1 MHTYTLT
8 IAKEDFL
15 LEFKSNDKNIVEKE
29 LGVWIDAA
37 VKLLEET
44 EDQRQEE
51 LQKEEPKLEKIE
63 LGSIIVEK
71 PKKAEKPLPPPP
83 IEEVKTEEK
92 IEAPV
97 FATVE
102 EKPKNTYKISDET
115 KEILQKAIHKPK
127 PAMQEIL
134 EEQPPV
140 RIPEPI
146 EIAQP
151 VKTAPEPTP
160 VFQSLPPLPTVS
172 VPPEVPA
179 FQEIPVPQQDFT
191 TVFNQKMV
199 HENTRTDK
207 FAQLLSLPNINNKFN
222 CLIACAYHLVEREN
236 FERFTLKQINTISKA
251 LLEEAIEHDTL
262 KEALERRLIKIVPDY
277 TGIATTMEYTLTD
290 EGIKYFE
297 REIAE

>member
-8 IAKEDFL
+8 IIKDDFW
-15 LEFKSNDKNIVEKE
+15 LEFKSTDKYIVEKE
-29 LGVWIDAA
+29 LGVWIDAS
-37 VKLLEET
+37 VEFLEET
-44 EDQRQEE
+44 KEQRLAE
-51 LQKEEPKLEKIE
+51 LQVAELQPEKIE

-71 PKKAEKPLPPPP
+71 QTPVIP
-83 IEEVKTEEK
+83 EK
-92 IEAPV
+92 IKEPAQKELSKSPV
-97 FATVE
+97 VQAQE
-102 EKPKNTYKISDET
+102 EPPKNIYKISDET

-127 PAMQEIL
+127 LDMKEIL

-140 RIPEPI
+140 RIPDPI

-151 VKTAPEPTP
+151 VNAASEPKP
-160 VFQSLPPLPTVS
+160 VFQSLPPLPAAS
-172 VPPEVPA
+172 VNHEVPA

-191 TVFNQKMV
+191 TVFNQKIV
-199 HENTRTDK
+199 QENTRTDK

-262 KEALERRLIKIVPDY
+262 KEALERRFIKIVPDY

-290 EGIKYFE
+290 QGIKYFE